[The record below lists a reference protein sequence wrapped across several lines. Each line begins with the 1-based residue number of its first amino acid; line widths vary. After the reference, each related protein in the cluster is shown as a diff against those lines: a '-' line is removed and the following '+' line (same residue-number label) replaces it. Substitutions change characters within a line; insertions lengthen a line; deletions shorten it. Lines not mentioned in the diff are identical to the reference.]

1 MPEQAH
7 DPELTAFEQTLGALV
22 PASGQ
27 LNRDQVMFQAGKATV
42 KRASWLWPAAAGAM
56 TLVAVGLGGLL
67 ALRPQPEPQKQI
79 VYVIKQVPGKAP
91 AQSKR
96 QRSRPPAL
104 PSTRPTMDEP
114 SYPQTQY
121 FQMET
126 HLLRWGL
133 DGLPVSPPV
142 PPGGPPLTRADL
154 LDKPAQTDPA
164 PGSSLL
170 TFFANL
176 GGSS

>member
-7 DPELTAFEQTLGALV
+7 DPELTAFEQNLAALV

-27 LNRDQVMFQAGKATV
+27 LNRDRVMFRAGKASV

-56 TLVAVGLGGLL
+56 TLVAAGLGGLL
-67 ALRPQPEPQKQI
+67 ALRPQPQPQKQI
-79 VYVIKQVPGKAP
+79 VYVIKEVPRQAP
-91 AQSKR
+91 VRSKK
-96 QRSRPPAL
+96 QESRPPRV

-121 FQMET
+121 FRMEN

-133 DGLPVSPPV
+133 DGLPTPPPV
-142 PPGGPPLTRADL
+142 PQGEAPLTRGQL
-154 LDKPAQTDPA
+154 LDRPTEDAPARV
-164 PGSSLL
+164 SSVL

-176 GGSS
+176 GGAS